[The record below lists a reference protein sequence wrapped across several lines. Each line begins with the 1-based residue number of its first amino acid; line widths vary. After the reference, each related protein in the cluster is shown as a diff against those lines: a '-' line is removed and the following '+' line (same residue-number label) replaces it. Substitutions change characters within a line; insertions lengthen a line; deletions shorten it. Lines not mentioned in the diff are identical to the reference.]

1 MLKKAHCFFYYVTIE
16 VHVVLD
22 SERKQ
27 EMKDYFEEIKG
38 YEEVKREL
46 TIIID
51 MLNNPDIYKKLGADM
66 DNGVIIVGAPGTGK
80 TTMVNAL
87 IKALNRKAYV
97 LRKKVSDGKF
107 IDEVVETFNSAA
119 QNAPSIVFMD
129 DLDKFSDNDDSE
141 DAEEFVAVQSCID
154 EVKGK
159 DVFVI
164 ATANRTR
171 KIPNSLLRPG
181 RLGRR
186 INTREPKDYEAAE
199 IVRYYLDK
207 IGLEGR
213 LDEASIARLLEG
225 ESCATLECVIKNAA
239 MNAAFN
245 RQKEIDMN
253 NIVEAF
259 LTQEFGAELFD
270 SHMSQ
275 DALTRAAYHE
285 AGHALVAEILDPG
298 SVSIA
303 SIRQADDDKVGFV
316 RYYRREAKEWTCEY
330 MENMIKTS
338 LAGRAVTELVF
349 GEVDDGANSDLHNA
363 FDKAKG
369 LADNLCAYGFQNWI
383 EDCDNVYAAE
393 NRNRTMT
400 MIIERNYIE
409 VKRMIVNHRDL
420 LEKIVEELLEK
431 TTLIHSDVQRLFAE
445 ME

>member
-1 MLKKAHCFFYYVTIE
+1 
-16 VHVVLD
+16 
-22 SERKQ
+22 
-27 EMKDYFEEIKG
+27 MKDYFEEIKG

-51 MLNNPDIYKKLGADM
+51 MLNNPDLYKKFGADM

-87 IKALNRKAYV
+87 IKATGRKAFV
-97 LRKKVSDGKF
+97 CRKKISDGKF
-107 IDEVVETFNSAA
+107 IDEMVETFSNAVENS
-119 QNAPSIVFMD
+119 PSIVFMD

-164 ATANRTR
+164 ATANGIR
-171 KIPNSLLRPG
+171 KIPDSLLRPG

-186 INTREPKDYEAAE
+186 INTREPKAYEAAE
-199 IVRYYLDK
+199 IVRFYLDK
-207 IGLEGR
+207 IGMKGR
-213 LDEASIARLLEG
+213 LDEISIAKLLSG

-275 DALTRAAYHE
+275 ETLTRAAYHE

-316 RYYRREAKEWTCEY
+316 RYYRREPKEWTCEY
-330 MENMIKTS
+330 IENMIKTS
-338 LAGRAVTELVF
+338 LAGRAVTELVY

-363 FDKAKG
+363 FDNAKG
-369 LADNLCAYGFQNWI
+369 LVDNLCAYGFQNWI
-383 EDCDNVYAAE
+383 EDRDNDYSAE
-393 NRNRTMT
+393 NRNRTMA
-400 MIIERNYIE
+400 MILERNYIE
-409 VKRMIVNHRDL
+409 VKKIIVENRQL
-420 LEKIVEELLEK
+420 LEKIVDELLAK
-431 TTLIHSDVQRLFAE
+431 TTLIHADIQRIIDE
-445 ME
+445 MRNISPKL

>member
-1 MLKKAHCFFYYVTIE
+1 M
-16 VHVVLD
+16 
-22 SERKQ
+22 R
-27 EMKDYFEEIKG
+27 DYFEEIKG
-38 YEEVKREL
+38 YAEIKREL

-51 MLNNPDIYKKLGADM
+51 MLNNPEVYKELGATM
-66 DNGVIIVGAPGTGK
+66 DNGVIIVGRPGTGK
-80 TTMVNAL
+80 STMVNAL

-199 IVRYYLDK
+199 IVRFYLDK
-207 IGLEGR
+207 IGMNGR
-213 LDEASIARLLEG
+213 LDEVSIAKLLSG

-275 DALTRAAYHE
+275 ETLTRAAYHE

-316 RYYRREAKEWTCEY
+316 RYYRREPKEWTCEY
-330 MENMIKTS
+330 IESMIKTS
-338 LAGRAVTELVF
+338 LAGRAVTELVY

-363 FDKAKG
+363 FDNAKG
-369 LADNLCAYGFQNWI
+369 LVDNLCAYGFQNWI
-383 EDCDNVYAAE
+383 EDQDVDFVAE
-393 NRNRTMT
+393 NRNRTMA
-400 MIIERNYIE
+400 MILERNYME
-409 VKRMIVNHRDL
+409 VKKIIVNHRQL

-431 TTLIHSDVQRLFAE
+431 TTLIHSDVQRILAE
-445 ME
+445 VRAEERLEYR

>member
-1 MLKKAHCFFYYVTIE
+1 
-16 VHVVLD
+16 
-22 SERKQ
+22 
-27 EMKDYFEEIKG
+27 MKDYFEEIKG
-38 YEEVKREL
+38 YEEIKREL

-51 MLNNPDIYKKLGADM
+51 MLNNPEVYKDLGATM
-66 DNGVIIVGAPGTGK
+66 DNGVIIVGRPGTGK
-80 TTMVNAL
+80 STMVNAL
-87 IKALNRKAYV
+87 INAINRKAYV

-107 IDEVVETFNSAA
+107 IDEVVETFNNASE
-119 QNAPSIVFMD
+119 NAPSIVFMD

-164 ATANRTR
+164 ATANGTR
-171 KIPNSLLRPG
+171 KIPDSLLRPG

-186 INTREPKDYEAAE
+186 INTREPKDYEAAK
-199 IVRYYLDK
+199 IVRFYLDK
-207 IGLEGR
+207 IGMNGR
-213 LDEASIARLLEG
+213 LDEVSIAKLLSG

-270 SHMSQ
+270 SHISQ
-275 DALTRAAYHE
+275 ETLTRAAYHE

-316 RYYRREAKEWTCEY
+316 RYYRREPKEWTCEY
-330 MENMIKTS
+330 IENMIKTS
-338 LAGRAVTELVF
+338 LAGRAVTELVY

-363 FDKAKG
+363 FDNAKG
-369 LADNLCAYGFQNWI
+369 LVDNLCAYGFQNWI
-383 EDCDNVYAAE
+383 EDRDNDYSAE
-393 NRNRTMT
+393 NRNRTMA
-400 MIIERNYIE
+400 MILERNYIE
-409 VKRMIVNHRDL
+409 VKKIIVENRQL
-420 LEKIVEELLEK
+420 LEKIVDELLAK
-431 TTLIHSDVQRLFAE
+431 TTLIHADIQRIIDE
-445 ME
+445 MRS

>member
-1 MLKKAHCFFYYVTIE
+1 
-16 VHVVLD
+16 
-22 SERKQ
+22 
-27 EMKDYFEEIKG
+27 MKDYFEEIKG
-38 YEEVKREL
+38 YEEIKREL

-51 MLNNPDIYKKLGADM
+51 MLNNPEVYKDLGATM
-66 DNGVIIVGAPGTGK
+66 DNGVIIVGRPGTGK
-80 TTMVNAL
+80 STMVNAL
-87 IKALNRKAYV
+87 INAINRKAYV

-107 IDEVVETFNSAA
+107 IDEVVETFNNASE
-119 QNAPSIVFMD
+119 NAPSIVFMD

-164 ATANRTR
+164 ATANGTR
-171 KIPNSLLRPG
+171 KIPDSLLRPG

-186 INTREPKDYEAAE
+186 INTREPKDYEAAK
-199 IVRYYLDK
+199 IVRFYLDK
-207 IGLEGR
+207 IGMNGR
-213 LDEASIARLLEG
+213 LDEVSIAKLLSG

-275 DALTRAAYHE
+275 ETLTRAAYHE

-303 SIRQADDDKVGFV
+303 SIRQADYDKVGFV
-316 RYYRREAKEWTCEY
+316 RYYRREPKEWTCEY
-330 MENMIKTS
+330 IENMIKTS
-338 LAGRAVTELVF
+338 LAGRAVTELVY

-363 FDKAKG
+363 FDNAKG
-369 LADNLCAYGFQNWI
+369 LVDNLCAYGFQNWI
-383 EDCDNVYAAE
+383 EDRDNDYSAE
-393 NRNRTMT
+393 NRNRTMA
-400 MIIERNYIE
+400 MILERNYIE
-409 VKRMIVNHRDL
+409 VKKIIVENRQL
-420 LEKIVEELLEK
+420 LEKIVDELLAK
-431 TTLIHSDVQRLFAE
+431 TTLIHADIQRIIDE
-445 ME
+445 MRG

>member
-1 MLKKAHCFFYYVTIE
+1 
-16 VHVVLD
+16 
-22 SERKQ
+22 
-27 EMKDYFEEIKG
+27 MKDYFEEIKG

-51 MLNNPDIYKKLGADM
+51 MLNNPEVYKDLGATM
-66 DNGVIIVGAPGTGK
+66 DNGVIIVGRPGTGK
-80 TTMVNAL
+80 STMVNAL
-87 IKALNRKAYV
+87 INAINRKAYV

-107 IDEVVETFNSAA
+107 IDEVVETFNNASK
-119 QNAPSIVFMD
+119 NAPSIVFMD

-164 ATANRTR
+164 ATANGTR
-171 KIPNSLLRPG
+171 KIPDSLLRPG

-186 INTREPKDYEAAE
+186 INTREPKDYEAAM
-199 IVRYYLDK
+199 IVRFYLDK
-207 IGLEGR
+207 IGMNGR
-213 LDEASIARLLEG
+213 LDEVSIAKLLSG

-270 SHMSQ
+270 SHISQ
-275 DALTRAAYHE
+275 ETLTRAAYHE

-316 RYYRREAKEWTCEY
+316 RYYRREPKEWTCEY
-330 MENMIKTS
+330 IENMIKTS
-338 LAGRAVTELVF
+338 LAGRAVTELVY

-363 FDKAKG
+363 FDNAKG
-369 LADNLCAYGFQNWI
+369 LVDNLCAYGFQNWI
-383 EDCDNVYAAE
+383 EDLDNDYSAE
-393 NRNRTMT
+393 NRNRTMA
-400 MIIERNYIE
+400 MILERNYIE
-409 VKRMIVNHRDL
+409 VKKIIVENRQQ
-420 LEKIVEELLEK
+420 LEKIVDELLAK
-431 TTLIHSDVQRLFAE
+431 TTLIHADIQRIIDE
-445 ME
+445 MRG

>member
-1 MLKKAHCFFYYVTIE
+1 M
-16 VHVVLD
+16 
-22 SERKQ
+22 R
-27 EMKDYFEEIKG
+27 DYFEEIKG
-38 YEEVKREL
+38 YAEIKREL

-51 MLNNPDIYKKLGADM
+51 MLNNPEVYKELGATM
-66 DNGVIIVGAPGTGK
+66 DNGVIIVGRPGTGK
-80 TTMVNAL
+80 STMVNAL

-199 IVRYYLDK
+199 IVRFYLDK
-207 IGLEGR
+207 IGMEGR
-213 LDEASIARLLEG
+213 LDEISIARLLSG
-225 ESCATLECVIKNAA
+225 ESCATLECVIKKAA

-275 DALTRAAYHE
+275 ETLTRVAYHE
-285 AGHALVAEILDPG
+285 AGHALVAEILAPG

-303 SIRQADDDKVGFV
+303 SIRQADDEKVGFV

-383 EDCDNVYAAE
+383 EDRDNVYAAE
-393 NRNRTMT
+393 NRNRTMA

-409 VKRMIVNHRDL
+409 VKKIIVENRKL
-420 LEKIVEELLEK
+420 LERIVDELLAK
-431 TTLIHSDVQRLFAE
+431 TTLIHADIQRIIDEIRA
-445 ME
+445 